1 MKPILQHD
9 LTPVG
14 DHLYEIA
21 QSFRPDMRV
30 PARLYADQDI
40 LAKALED
47 RSLEQLVNTATLP
60 GVVGYALAMPDIH
73 QGYGFPIGGVA
84 ATLLPHGV
92 VSPGGVGYDI
102 NCLHGDSRV
111 LNALG
116 FTRAIA
122 EMETDW
128 PQTELAC
135 QDFAQQ
141 RASSTRAVRF
151 LKQRPSA
158 PVYRVYT
165 ESGDEVIATAD
176 HPFWTPDGMVELGK
190 LAVGAR
196 VALAP
201 FEGVGYQ
208 PAPAGPLVTEAEIRE
223 TLKRREKKIAGN
235 ATEQIFG
242 FLRRLNLL
250 PLNRDSAAL
259 PYLIRIAGF
268 VIGDGH
274 IHYEGGDGKGVTWFY
289 GEPDDLE
296 ELRRDIQR
304 LGITPSRV
312 YTRQREH
319 HIVTQYGEYDF
330 SHQASSFKVVG
341 SAFAL
346 LLETLGVPVGN
357 KTQQD
362 FRVPEWL
369 YDCPLWQQR
378 LFLAGLFGAEMSAPK
393 AFNAHGA
400 NFYTPVLAINKR
412 EGYLESGIRFMED
425 IARLLQNFGI
435 RINKISAHDGQE
447 SPHGAQSQRVRLIIA
462 SDPDTLI
469 HLWGRVGYDY
479 NRRKRVLAGYAT
491 QYLKRKAR
499 VLEARQTAAREAVA
513 MHAQGATPT
522 AIYGALATEHTDA
535 SFLEH
540 SLYRDP
546 ARKVR
551 AGNKMATF
559 EQYRAWAT
567 QGLKDS
573 GMVWEQIAKIEPVD
587 DVDVVYD
594 FTVEHP
600 DHNFVANSFVVSN
613 CGIRLV
619 ASHLDVE
626 EARPHMAALAD
637 ALYRHVPG
645 GVGVKGQLHINKAEL
660 DRILADGSQWAQ
672 REGYATPADVEHTE
686 HRGCV
691 PGANPD
697 KVSPAAK
704 QRGQAQ
710 VGTLG
715 SGNHFAEIDVVS
727 AIYDAAAADALGLRQ
742 GQIAV
747 QLHCGS
753 RGLGHQVA
761 TDYIASFQK
770 ASRRFGFELP
780 DRQLVCAPLDSREG
794 QDYLAAMNCAANYAW
809 ANRQVLTYRVRE
821 AFAEALAGRV
831 RDWSLSL
838 VYDVAHNMAKIET
851 HQVGGRS
858 QQVCVHRKGATRA
871 FGPGHPDLPED
882 YRAVGQPVLVPGS
895 MGTASYV
902 LVGAAGAMA
911 QTFGS
916 CCHGAGRVL
925 SRAEAKRQVRGEQL
939 RGELAHEGIVVR
951 AGSLSGLAEEAPQAY
966 KDVDQVVAVV
976 EAAGLA
982 RIVARLEPLAVV
994 KG

>member
-1 MKPILQHD
+1 MKPVMRHD
-9 LTPVG
+9 LISIG
-14 DHLYEIA
+14 DQLYEIP

-30 PARLYADQDI
+30 PARFYADQDI

-60 GVVGYALAMPDIH
+60 GVAGHALAMPDIH

-102 NCLHGDSRV
+102 NCLHGDTRV

-116 FTRAIA
+116 FTRIIA
-122 EMETDW
+122 EMEAEW
-128 PQTELAC
+128 QHAELAC

-141 RASSTRAVRF
+141 RANLTRVVQF
-151 LKQRPSA
+151 LKQRPSTL
-158 PVYRVYT
+158 VYRVRT
-165 ESGDEVIATAD
+165 ESGDEVVATAD
-176 HPFWTPDGMVELGK
+176 HPFWTPDGMVELGR
-190 LAVGAR
+190 LAAGAR
-196 VALAP
+196 VAVAP

-208 PAPAGPLVTEAEIRE
+208 PPPAGPLITETEISE
-223 TLKRREKKIAGN
+223 TLKRHGKGIAGN
-235 ATEQIFG
+235 ALGQVLG

-250 PLNRDSAAL
+250 PLNHNSKAL
-259 PYLIRIAGF
+259 PYLIRILGF

-274 IHYEGGDGKGVTWFY
+274 IHYEGGNGKGVTWFY

-296 ELRRDIQR
+296 ELRRDIQK
-304 LGITPSRV
+304 LGVTPSRV

-330 SHQASSFKVVG
+330 SHRESAFKVSG

-346 LLETLGVPVGN
+346 LLETLGAPVGN

-362 FRVPEWL
+362 FRVPQWL
-369 YDCPLWQQR
+369 YSCPLWQQR
-378 LFLAGLFGAEMSAPK
+378 LFLAALFGAEMSAPK
-393 AFNAHGA
+393 TFDAHGA
-400 NFYTPVLAINKR
+400 NFYTPVFAINKR
-412 EGYLESGIRFMED
+412 EGHLESGICFMED
-425 IARLLQNFGI
+425 IVRLLQNFGI
-435 RINKISAHDGQE
+435 RINKISARDEQGNPDG
-447 SPHGAQSQRVRLIIA
+447 SQSQRVRLIIA
-462 SDPDTLI
+462 SDPDNLI
-469 HLWGRVGYDY
+469 RLWGQVGYDY
-479 NRRKRVLAGYAT
+479 NLRKRVLAAQAT
-491 QYLKRKAR
+491 QYLKRKAQ
-499 VLEARQTAAREAVA
+499 VLEARQVAAREAVS
-513 MHAQGATPT
+513 MRAQGTLTT
-522 AIYGALATEHTDA
+522 AIYSALATEHADA

-540 SLYRDP
+540 SFYRDP

-573 GMVWEQIAKIEPVD
+573 GMVWERIAEIEPVGG
-587 DVDVVYD
+587 VDVVYD
-594 FTVEHP
+594 FTVEHH
-600 DHNFVANSFVVSN
+600 DHNFVANGFVVSN
-613 CGIRLV
+613 CGVRLL
-619 ASHLDVE
+619 ASHMDAE
-626 EARPHMAALAD
+626 EVKPHMDALAD
-637 ALYRHVPG
+637 ALYRHVPS

-672 REGYATPADVEHTE
+672 REGYATRADVEHTE
-686 HRGCV
+686 HRGRV

-697 KVSPAAK
+697 KVSLEAK
-704 QRGQAQ
+704 KRGQEQ

-727 AIYDAAAADALGLRQ
+727 TIYDSAAADVLGLRQ
-742 GQIAV
+742 GQITV
-747 QLHCGS
+747 QIHCGS

-761 TDYIASFQK
+761 TDYIASFQR

-780 DRQLVCAPLDSREG
+780 DKQLVCAPLDSPEG

-821 AFAEALAGRV
+821 AFEDVLAGRV

-858 QQVCVHRKGATRA
+858 EQVCVHRKGATRA
-871 FGPGHPDLPED
+871 FGPGHPDVPED
-882 YRAVGQPVLVPGS
+882 YRAIGQPVLVPGS

-902 LVGAAGAMA
+902 LVGAEGAMA

-939 RGELAHEGIVVR
+939 RGELARDGIVVR
-951 AGSLSGLAEEAPQAY
+951 AGSLGGLAEEAPQAY

-982 RIVARLEPLAVV
+982 RIVARLEPLAVI